1 MPGGDT
7 GGSCPALLRGLLLLL
22 LLHSWGAADA
32 LQHRYWAR
40 HWLPLVHHSSA
51 TSMATGATFSRYL
64 ELTTP
69 QLLMRYLQ
77 TTGEV
82 LE

>member
-1 MPGGDT
+1 METRAGRVLPCCGG
-7 GGSCPALLRGLLLLL
+7 LLLLLL

-32 LQHRYWAR
+32 LRHRYWAR
-40 HWLPLVHHSSA
+40 HWLPLVHHSWA
-51 TSMATGATFSRYL
+51 TCMATGATFSRYL

-69 QLLMRYLQ
+69 LPLMRYLQ
-77 TTGEV
+77 TTGGV